1 MRSIKNYTKRNY
13 LTTASRILLVAVV
26 VLSLFI
32 AQCGIGF
39 NKHTCIHSGHQHLD
53 IDLLAGTEALMICL
67 DEEDDCCSEH
77 SESDHDCGE
86 DCTDDEIVVHV
97 DFDTDAHH
105 QNIEIDAPQY
115 VNLLAFSPSLQTA
128 SAFTD
133 EISYKFNT
141 FIKDTVEPNTRLC
154 ALLCTMLC

>member
-13 LTTASRILLVAVV
+13 LTTASRVLLVAVV

-67 DEEDDCCSEH
+67 DKEDDCCSGH
-77 SESDHDCGE
+77 SESEDCGE
-86 DCTDDEIVVHV
+86 GCTDDEIVVHI
-97 DFDTDAHH
+97 DFDTDIQH
-105 QNIEIDAPQY
+105 QNIVIDAPQCIK
-115 VNLLAFSPSLQTA
+115 LLTFSQPLQTA
-128 SAFTD
+128 AEDTD
-133 EISYKFNT
+133 AKCYNYQT
-141 FIKDTVEPNTRLC
+141 FIKDTEEPNTRLC